1 MNPKNIKKFID
12 RWIDH
17 GYEKGEAQ
25 KFWIDL
31 LETLGMKNVLQ
42 KIIFEEQINGKF
54 IDAIIPSQNILIE
67 QKSSGKNLDDAFDQ
81 AKFYDNELPYNK
93 KSRWIICSDFQR
105 IEIHDMNKPKNPPEI
120 ILLENLDREYYRLN
134 FLIDNTDENIK
145 RELELSI
152 KAGEIVGKMYDAL
165 HKQYIDPN
173 SDESLKSLNKL
184 CVRLVFCLYA
194 ESAGIFGKHKI
205 FRDYLNHFRGH
216 NVRRALIDL
225 FAVLNQKIEDREP
238 YLDESLKKF
247 PYVNGGLFEDDLI
260 EIPNL
265 TEEILNLLIE
275 NASGS
280 FDWSGI
286 SPTIFGAVFE
296 STLNPLTRRGGG
308 MHYTSIENIH
318 KVIDPLFLDDLR
330 NEFKNCRGNKK
341 KLLAFQKKLSE
352 LKFLDPACGSGN
364 FLTESYLSLRR
375 LENEI
380 LKELLG
386 SQIKLG
392 ELDNPIKISISQFYG
407 IEINDFAVTVAK
419 TALWIAES
427 QMIAETSE
435 IIHRDIDFLPLK
447 TSAKIQEGNALKMQW
462 SEVDFVMGN
471 PPFVGYTFQTPQ
483 QKIDLQSLGIKSK
496 NIDYVAGWY
505 FKAANFIKNTKIK
518 CAFVSTNSICQGEQ
532 VAAIWKNLNVKINFA
547 YRTFKWTSE
556 SNDMA
561 QVHCVIIGF
570 ADFDAEKKIIFDS
583 DQKIFAKNIN
593 AYLIDAAN
601 IFVEKRSKPLCEVP
615 IMMKGNQPTD
625 DGNLII
631 EADELD
637 EFIKR
642 EPKAKKFIRQLIGA
656 KEFINGLKRYC
667 LWLVDAEP
675 NELRKMPLVMKR
687 IDAVKQFRLK
697 SSKAATRKSAE
708 TPAIFQE
715 IIQPNSDYLII
726 PRTSSENRK
735 YIPIGF
741 IKADII
747 VNNAVSIIPNAN
759 LYHFGI
765 LTSSVHMTWTKF
777 VCGRLKSDYRYS
789 GQLVYN
795 NFIWSSPS
803 SAQYHKIELT
813 ASKILEVIKNFPNAT
828 LADLY
833 DDRTMPSELRKAHR
847 ENDLAVFEAYGFP
860 KDINEYEIISRLIK
874 KYNNARGGGG
884 IPNKI

>member
-1 MNPKNIKKFID
+1 M
-12 RWIDH
+12 
-17 GYEKGEAQ
+17 
-25 KFWIDL
+25 
-31 LETLGMKNVLQ
+31 
-42 KIIFEEQINGKF
+42 
-54 IDAIIPSQNILIE
+54 
-67 QKSSGKNLDDAFDQ
+67 
-81 AKFYDNELPYNK
+81 
-93 KSRWIICSDFQR
+93 
-105 IEIHDMNKPKNPPEI
+105 
-120 ILLENLDREYYRLN
+120 
-134 FLIDNTDENIK
+134 
-145 RELELSI
+145 SI
-152 KAGEIVGKMYDAL
+152 KNCG
-165 HKQYIDPN
+165 
-173 SDESLKSLNKL
+173 
-184 CVRLVFCLYA
+184 LY
-194 ESAGIFGKHKI
+194 
-205 FRDYLNHFRGH
+205 L
-216 NVRRALIDL
+216 
-225 FAVLNQKIEDREP
+225 
-238 YLDESLKKF
+238 
-247 PYVNGGLFEDDLI
+247 
-260 EIPNL
+260 
-265 TEEILNLLIE
+265 
-275 NASGS
+275 
-280 FDWSGI
+280 
-286 SPTIFGAVFE
+286 
-296 STLNPLTRRGGG
+296 
-308 MHYTSIENIH
+308 
-318 KVIDPLFLDDLR
+318 
-330 NEFKNCRGNKK
+330 
-341 KLLAFQKKLSE
+341 
-352 LKFLDPACGSGN
+352 
-364 FLTESYLSLRR
+364 LRR
-375 LENEI
+375 FL
-380 LKELLG
+380 
-386 SQIKLG
+386 IKLG

-505 FKAANFIKNTKIK
+505 FKASKFIKSTKIK

-532 VAAIWKNLNVKINFA
+532 VAAIWKNLDVKINFA

-570 ADFDAEKKIIFDS
+570 ADFDAEKKIIFDG
-583 DQKIFAKNIN
+583 DQKISAKNIN
-593 AYLIDAAN
+593 AYLIDAEN

-726 PRTSSENRK
+726 PRT
-735 YIPIGF
+735 
-741 IKADII
+741 
-747 VNNAVSIIPNAN
+747 
-759 LYHFGI
+759 
-765 LTSSVHMTWTKF
+765 
-777 VCGRLKSDYRYS
+777 
-789 GQLVYN
+789 
-795 NFIWSSPS
+795 
-803 SAQYHKIELT
+803 
-813 ASKILEVIKNFPNAT
+813 
-828 LADLY
+828 
-833 DDRTMPSELRKAHR
+833 
-847 ENDLAVFEAYGFP
+847 
-860 KDINEYEIISRLIK
+860 
-874 KYNNARGGGG
+874 
-884 IPNKI
+884 